1 MLLGTFEHN
10 LDDKS
15 RLTIPSKLR
24 NKLGDMIFVS
34 KGIEN
39 CLELRTP
46 EEFKK
51 LLSDLGQKSS
61 FNAATRK
68 IERLVLSNSD
78 ELSIDNAG
86 RIKIPANLLEKI
98 GVTKQ
103 VYILGLGDRVEI
115 WDKVSYERLLEEQD
129 EAEIYEAAEQ
139 LGGVK

>member
-24 NKLGDMIFVS
+24 NKLGELVIVS

-39 CLELRTP
+39 CLEIRTP
-46 EEFKK
+46 ESFEK
-51 LLSDLGQKSS
+51 LREEIGKNSS

-68 IERLVLSNSD
+68 IERLILSNSE
-78 ELSIDNAG
+78 ELAFDNAG
-86 RIKIPANLLEKI
+86 RIKVSNGLLDKVSI
-98 GVTKQ
+98 KKQ
-103 VYILGLGDRVEI
+103 VYILGLGDRIEI
-115 WDKVSYERLLEEQD
+115 WDKTAYEKV
-129 EAEIYEAAEQ
+129 EAETDAEQIYEAAEK